1 MADSKKAKGTKTAEP
16 KTEFKT
22 EVAETGKTK
31 ALGLALDQIEKQ
43 FGKGSIMK
51 LGDSYKTKVECI
63 PTGSLSLDL
72 ALGGGIPKG
81 RIIEIY
87 GPESSGKTT
96 LTLHAIAQ
104 IQKQGGTAAFID
116 AEHALDPG
124 YAQRIGVDVENL
136 LLSQPDNGEQALEIV
151 ETLVRSNAVDLIVVD
166 SVAALVPRAEI
177 EGEMGDSHMGL
188 QARLMSQA
196 LRKLTGVISRSK
208 ATVVFINQIR
218 MKIGVMFGNPETTT
232 GGNALKFYASV
243 RMDIRRIAQIKAG
256 EEIVGNR
263 TRVKV
268 VKNKIAP
275 PFRQAEFD
283 IMYNKGISRSGDV
296 LDLAVEHSIV
306 EKSGAWFAYND
317 AKIAQGREAAKKYLE
332 ENPKVL
338 EEIAKKVT
346 ESVKEI

>member
-1 MADSKKAKGTKTAEP
+1 MAQAKGAKKVEKEEKSEKGEP
-16 KTEFKT
+16 
-22 EVAETGKTK
+22 TGKSK

-51 LGDSYKTKVECI
+51 LGESRKAKVECI
-63 PTGSLSLDL
+63 PTGSLSLDI

-96 LTLHAIAQ
+96 LTLHTIAE

-116 AEHALDPG
+116 AEHALDPQ
-124 YAQRIGVDVENL
+124 YAQRIGVNVDNL
-136 LLSQPDNGEQALEIV
+136 LLSQPDNGEQALEIT

-177 EGEMGDSHMGL
+177 EGDMGDSHMGL

-196 LRKLTGVISRSK
+196 LRKLTGVISRSN
-208 ATVVFINQIR
+208 ATVIFINQIR

-243 RMDIRRIAQIKAG
+243 RMDIRRTGQIKQG
-256 EEIVGNR
+256 EEIIGNR
-263 TRVKV
+263 TKVKV

-275 PFRQAEFD
+275 PFRIAEFD
-283 IMYNKGISRSGDV
+283 IMYNQGISKSGDV
-296 LDLAVEHSIV
+296 IDLAVEHEIV
-306 EKSGAWFAYND
+306 EKSGAWFAYKD
-317 AKIAQGREAAKKYLE
+317 EKIAQGREAAKKYLE

-338 EEIAKKVT
+338 EEIAKKVR
-346 ESVKEI
+346 EAVDKEV